1 MQKKLS
7 MLVFCIIFYTAINA
21 QEKEM
26 SSYSLPNVTLTG
38 VRITERVSFKN
49 TYIDSLVI
57 RENIS
62 SNLGELLALKTP
74 IFIKNYG
81 VGGASTPSFRGT
93 GASHTQIYWNGVNL
107 NSPMLGQVDL
117 SLFPV
122 AISDEIE
129 VNFGG
134 SSLAYGTGGLGGALQ
149 MNSAPKWGDNLL
161 VNASQTFAS
170 YGNYIT
176 NFSITTGNIFI
187 QNTVKAYYKSGKN
200 DFEFINVYQKDYPT
214 WKNVHAEQ
222 TQYGFVDEFDWR
234 INENNS
240 TGAKI
245 WVQSADRNL
254 PPSMDKNISYANQK
268 DASFR
273 SVIFHKYNKEKL
285 HSDINLSY
293 IKDYLYYYDD
303 RTKIESESKVDI
315 VQSRGNLTYDY
326 SGKLHLKTGY
336 SLNYN
341 KANAD
346 NYRDLNS
353 GEKVL
358 RTQNTID
365 ILAGLEWI
373 PINNMSVSALIRQQ
387 WIDGDRKPFLPSLGV
402 DYKLYNNSRNSF
414 SLKSNLTRNFHAPSL
429 NDKYWFPVGN
439 PNLLPEDGW
448 QGEFGS
454 TWEQKN
460 NSSSP
465 WTNLISVTAF
475 AAIINNWIIW
485 KPGVSNLWRPE
496 NMKKVFSRGIEIV
509 AKSNYVIG
517 DVKLEGYGSFSFT
530 KSENQEPYNNLDN
543 SVGQQLIYTPVE
555 NIQGYLSARYQGWN
569 IMFEQQIAGER
580 NVQTDGSEYLPAY
593 FISNFVIGKDIRVN
607 NKQKLNIR
615 FKTNNIFN
623 YYYQS
628 IARKPMMGRNYMLTI
643 SYSLI

>member
-465 WTNLISVTAF
+465 WTNLVSVTAF